1 MKQFSKDQLRNLE
14 ENIRFVERQF
24 NYTFKNKSLLKQ
36 AFYRGVQHTSYCGK
50 YYGITNQNLEYI
62 GDRVLYVAV
71 IMNTHLL
78 SADKISTDG
87 FYIGPSGA
95 EFSKKCMSQTNN
107 IYLCEKMRSKHLKF
121 LKKLLV
127 APQHPRDNAKAWADL
142 YESIFGAIA
151 LDCNFDMNTIL
162 RSYLASNT
170 IVQHKGMLNYIKS
183 KKETDQAIKSRYS
196 D

>member
-1 MKQFSKDQLRNLE
+1 MKQLNKDQLHNLE

-24 NYTFKNKSLLKQ
+24 NYTFKNKSLIKQ
-36 AFYRGVQHTSYCGK
+36 AFYRGVQHVSYKGK
-50 YYGITNQNLEYI
+50 NYGISNQNLEYI

-71 IMNTHLL
+71 AMNTHLL
-78 SADKISTDG
+78 SGNKISSDG
-87 FYIGPSGA
+87 YYIGTSCA
-95 EFSKKCMSQTNN
+95 EFSKKGISQTNN
-107 IYLCEKMRSKHLKF
+107 VYLCEKMRSKHLKF

-127 APQHPRDNAKAWADL
+127 APQQPGDNAKAWADL

-151 LDCNFDMNTIL
+151 LDCNFDMNIIL
-162 RSYLASNT
+162 KSYLASNT
-170 IVQHKGMLNYIKS
+170 IVQHKGMLNYIES